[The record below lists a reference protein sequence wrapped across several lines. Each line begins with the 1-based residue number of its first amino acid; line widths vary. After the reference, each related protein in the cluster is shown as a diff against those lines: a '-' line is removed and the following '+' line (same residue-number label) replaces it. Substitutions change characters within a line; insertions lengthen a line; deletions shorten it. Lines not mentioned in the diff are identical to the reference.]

1 MVFSRVITRLK
12 FLDNRYANTTMPDTL
27 ASGSLGSN
35 EIDFGLARF
44 YGETVPIGNYVLY
57 VLYFME
63 RGVGFLLTIS
73 NSNNF
78 CAKLDYEKED
88 ETRIRNVYTR
98 TKRDHARSSI

>member
-1 MVFSRVITRLK
+1 MSGIEIFAWKFIYYMVFSRVITRLK

-27 ASGSLGSN
+27 GSGSLGSN

-63 RGVGFLLTIS
+63 RGCWFFI
-73 NSNNF
+73 NNF
-78 CAKLDYEKED
+78 EFE
-88 ETRIRNVYTR
+88 
-98 TKRDHARSSI
+98 